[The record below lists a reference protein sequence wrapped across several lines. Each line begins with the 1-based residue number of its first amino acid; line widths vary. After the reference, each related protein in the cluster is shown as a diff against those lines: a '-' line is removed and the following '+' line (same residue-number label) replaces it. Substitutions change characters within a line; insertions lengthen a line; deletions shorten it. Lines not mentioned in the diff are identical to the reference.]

1 MYARI
6 VTVQV
11 QPDKLEEA
19 ISIFQNSVLP
29 AAKQQKGFISLMLL
43 TDRSTGKGVSVGMWE
58 TEADLKANEA
68 SGYFQEQLAK
78 FGGVFAAPPVRD
90 AYEVSVHS

>member
-6 VTVQV
+6 VIVQF
-11 QPDKLEEA
+11 QPDKLDQA
-19 ISIFQNSVLP
+19 ISIFRDSVIP
-29 AAKQQKGFISLMLL
+29 AAKQQKGFISLTLL
-43 TDRSTGKGVSVGMWE
+43 TDHSTGKGLSVGLWE

-68 SGYFQEQLAK
+68 NGYFKEQLAK
-78 FGGVFAAPPVRD
+78 VGSLFAAPPVRE